1 MDDNQIWLM
10 DNNHI
15 LIGGLEHEFCFS
27 IQLGMSYIYIIPTE
41 ELIFFR
47 GVETTD
53 DKIVEV
59 KNQKLFSQDHGEAVS
74 RKAARGRIFCSS
86 TSP

>member
-1 MDDNQIWLM
+1 MYPWLVVWIM
-10 DNNHI
+10 FFFHSVGNNKFK
-15 LIGGLEHEFCFS
+15 LD
-27 IQLGMSYIYIIPTE
+27 

-59 KNQKLFSQDHGEAVS
+59 ENQKLFSQDHGEAVS